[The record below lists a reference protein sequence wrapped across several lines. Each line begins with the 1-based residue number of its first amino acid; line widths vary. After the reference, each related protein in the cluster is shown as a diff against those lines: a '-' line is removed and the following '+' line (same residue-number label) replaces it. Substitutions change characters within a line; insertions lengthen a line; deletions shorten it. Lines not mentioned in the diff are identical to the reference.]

1 MHLLHWG
8 IQMYKI
14 FTHDTDGNK
23 IAYLS
28 TTKKKANE
36 ILKELCRQYGEAE
49 MISLKYVDKDLFE
62 VEK

>member
-1 MHLLHWG
+1 
-8 IQMYKI
+8 MYKI